1 MEITGEPPQLQTDKS
16 DIAIEFNNTY
26 VQDLPTLNRNFTQFE
41 LMSPGT
47 QKLTGWS
54 HANTENPQ
62 ASQQIFVNGQ
72 HFSGTNYQLDGTD
85 NQDPI
90 LGIIVINPNLDAVTE
105 AKIAL
110 QQYDAEMGKAVAGY
124 VTAQTKS
131 GSNDFHGSAFWFRR
145 TDANQARDPF
155 SQFAAD
161 PSTGRFIPSSKWQQ
175 FGGSIGGPIIKNKL
189 FFFGTIRAR
198 GRTPV
203 LPTRTASRRPRCRAR
218 AVRPP
223 ASAT

>member
-1 MEITGEPPQLQTDKS
+1 MTVTSATKNTSVTTTTNESGNYSVTHLIPDIYKVKFESAGFKTFEQGDVPVSADGTQRVDCQFTVGSTSETMEVTGEPPQLQTDKS
-16 DIAIEFNNTY
+16 DIAIEFNHTY

-90 LGIIVINPNLDAVTE
+90 LGIIVINPNLDGGYRGKDRAAAV
-105 AKIAL
+105 
-110 QQYDAEMGKAVAGY
+110 
-124 VTAQTKS
+124 
-131 GSNDFHGSAFWFRR
+131 
-145 TDANQARDPF
+145 
-155 SQFAAD
+155 
-161 PSTGRFIPSSKWQQ
+161 
-175 FGGSIGGPIIKNKL
+175 
-189 FFFGTIRAR
+189 
-198 GRTPV
+198 
-203 LPTRTASRRPRCRAR
+203 
-218 AVRPP
+218 
-223 ASAT
+223 